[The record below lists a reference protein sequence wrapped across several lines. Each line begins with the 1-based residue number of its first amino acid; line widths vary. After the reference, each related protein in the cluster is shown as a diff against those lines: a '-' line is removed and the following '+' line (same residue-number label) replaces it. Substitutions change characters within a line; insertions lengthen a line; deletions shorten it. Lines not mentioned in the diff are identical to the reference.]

1 MRSFSRGNLRA
12 AWKIMRRNRGRSFL
26 TMLGVIIGVASVISV
41 VSIGQGVKQQV
52 TQQINHVGTDLLTVR
67 AGQVATQQGSL
78 SLLSGLRVSG
88 TLSNKDTATVR
99 QAASHAVV
107 VPLSLIDGTAGYD
120 EHGQYT
126 QGQVVATTQDLP
138 SILNQGIAYG
148 TFFTSDDNTSN
159 VAVLGQTA
167 ALKMFGT
174 VVPLG
179 QTFTIRGQPFTV
191 SGIFN
196 TFGSVP
202 LANDIDFNKAI
213 FIPAGAGHQLKE
225 TAAPYEILVKPDRA
239 ANLDTTV
246 SRVTSSLAHSHGDTQ
261 DFSVLR
267 ASDQLATTDRTLSLL
282 TQLIGGVAAISLL
295 VGGIGIMNITL
306 VSVTERMHEIGIRKA
321 VGATNRQIL
330 NEFMSEAIV
339 LSVTGGILGIIAAG
353 IVDLVLRILTS
364 LQPVIQWQI
373 VLIAAGVSIVVGII
387 FGTAP
392 ALKAARKDPISALRN
407 E

>member
-1 MRSFSRGNLRA
+1 
-12 AWKIMRRNRGRSFL
+12 
-26 TMLGVIIGVASVISV
+26 MLGVIIGVASVISV
-41 VSIGQGVKQQV
+41 VSIGQGVKRQV
-52 TQQINHVGTDLLTVR
+52 TEQINHVGADLLTVR
-67 AGQVATQQGSL
+67 AGQVTTQQGSL

-99 QAASHAVV
+99 QAATHAMV
-107 VPLSLIDGTAGYD
+107 VPLSLINGTVGYD
-120 EHGQYT
+120 KSSKYVG
-126 QGQVVATTQDLP
+126 GNVVATTQDLP
-138 SILNQGIAYG
+138 AILNQSIAYG
-148 TFFTSDDNTSN
+148 TFFMEDDNTSN
-159 VAVLGQTA
+159 VAVLGQQA

-191 SGIFN
+191 NGVFN

-202 LANDIDFNKAI
+202 LANDIDFNQAI
-213 FIPAGAGHQLKE
+213 FIPAGTGQHMQQ
-225 TAAPYEILVKPDRA
+225 TAAPYEILVKPDSSAR
-239 ANLDTTV
+239 LDSTD
-246 SRVTSSLAHSHGDTQ
+246 SRVTSSLIRSHGDSQ

-267 ASDQLATTDRTLSLL
+267 AGDQLAATDRTLSLL

-330 NEFMSEAIV
+330 NEFMSEAVV
-339 LSVTGGILGIIAAG
+339 LSVTGGVLGIIVAG
-353 IVDLVLRILTS
+353 IVDLLLRILTS